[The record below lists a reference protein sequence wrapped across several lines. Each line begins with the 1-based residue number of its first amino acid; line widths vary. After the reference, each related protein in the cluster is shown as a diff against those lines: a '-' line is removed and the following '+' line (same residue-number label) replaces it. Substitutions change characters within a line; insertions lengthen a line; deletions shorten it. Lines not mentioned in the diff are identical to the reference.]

1 MSNPPAKRGRKPK
14 QEKIVETEL
23 RSIKPHSTTLVNSVE
38 TKNGVDLIYPSA
50 LLVGSAIESTGEIK
64 TPVTITNELPP
75 SEKETSN
82 NFNILLGQRNEK
94 LQEDPEKKGPV
105 FQMNYITQFYVG
117 SLTVVGL
124 YVFYRLI
131 QKTK

>member
-1 MSNPPAKRGRKPK
+1 MSKPPAKRGRKPK
-14 QEKIVETEL
+14 QEKIEETEL
-23 RSIKPHSTTLVNSVE
+23 STIKPHSTTLVNSVE

-50 LLVGSAIESTGEIK
+50 LLVGSAIEPSSETK
-64 TPVTITNELPP
+64 TPVTITNEATT
-75 SEKETSN
+75 SEKDPSN
-82 NFNILLGQRNEK
+82 NFNILLGQHNEK
-94 LQEDPEKKGPV
+94 TREEPEQKGPL